1 MATQDQELA
10 PLASQSLLPGKQPK
24 RSPTLPSESRL
35 GNAEEQRQKMA
46 FATLGNYAGLKAIGL
61 VIRSK
66 DGPRFVFHYPAHP
79 SNKAAERELRFGTE
93 LDPEPVQEDDLSYD
107 SDESDLEESDYSA
120 LPALS
125 KLNITEKVG
134 SRKKKLDHEDQPK
147 GDDHFDN
154 EDGEHVVPWEHVFEF
169 PTTDLESILTPSRA
183 FHKKKF
189 ELSLDPLRFVT
200 YPMHIREDGTWKKKK
215 KTRKSKKSK
224 KEGSDPEGS
233 GEKSDEAKKPSD
245 NSSEDGD
252 DTGGMTMFNVV
263 FILNLPKEEQDQRI
277 HEIYEHIIKKFN
289 KALKH
294 AQASSNFV
302 WKESEMILTMK
313 EKAREERR
321 PMSWVWNEILLQSTL
336 AGAIRDVFLAT
347 SNNKIATLRLATT
360 PPLELSLQIP
370 VPPYLTS
377 FPSSDERAMLGL
389 LLTSANPIID
399 EEGNEDPTHL
409 NKHFALLLLDDE
421 TKIISEIQADNTELS
436 APLIECIRLCKP
448 TLSFLQVA
456 QTNSIEVNSLLI
468 LAQHLIYWRK
478 AIAIPPLH
486 AREMYIVSPNCD
498 SRKLPEASVAWRK
511 AFPLAPSLPGFLA
524 ALSAAPRPYKTFS
537 PSKDHR
543 QTYIDML
550 AWAIR
555 GGWATQLRTVAWIC
569 VWPEILYEV
578 QYQLK
583 AEALEKAKNKSQ
595 TSSQSAE
602 STDESGN
609 DKKVVD
615 PNAPMTT
622 EQAAEQARLYR
633 LAKKADEDAKEFAAE
648 FANMPAP
655 IATNHPSNN
664 SAAHLKNM
672 APYIIKDPHKVS
684 HEESLY
690 IAALGKRWTDPK
702 VRECW
707 FRFSSKY
714 FNGREALEMI
724 ALQEGMKRKETWSI
738 LMHYQENIL
747 VCKHW

>member
-1 MATQDQELA
+1 MATQEEQELA
-10 PLASQSLLPGKQPK
+10 PFASQSPLPLPGKQPK

-93 LDPEPVQEDDLSYD
+93 LDPEPVQEDDLSND

-134 SRKKKLDHEDQPK
+134 SKKKKLHHEDQPK

-245 NSSEDGD
+245 NSSEDSD

-263 FILNLPKEEQDQRI
+263 FILNLPKEEQDERI

-302 WKESEMILTMK
+302 WKESEMILTLK

-421 TKIISEIQADNTELS
+421 TKIISEIQAENTELS

-511 AFPLAPSLPGFLA
+511 AFPLAPP
-524 ALSAAPRPYKTFS
+524 S
-537 PSKDHR
+537 P
-543 QTYIDML
+543 
-550 AWAIR
+550 
-555 GGWATQLRTVAWIC
+555 
-569 VWPEILYEV
+569 
-578 QYQLK
+578 
-583 AEALEKAKNKSQ
+583 
-595 TSSQSAE
+595 
-602 STDESGN
+602 
-609 DKKVVD
+609 
-615 PNAPMTT
+615 
-622 EQAAEQARLYR
+622 
-633 LAKKADEDAKEFAAE
+633 
-648 FANMPAP
+648 
-655 IATNHPSNN
+655 
-664 SAAHLKNM
+664 
-672 APYIIKDPHKVS
+672 VS
-684 HEESLY
+684 
-690 IAALGKRWTDPK
+690 
-702 VRECW
+702 
-707 FRFSSKY
+707 
-714 FNGREALEMI
+714 
-724 ALQEGMKRKETWSI
+724 
-738 LMHYQENIL
+738 
-747 VCKHW
+747 

>member
-1 MATQDQELA
+1 MAAQELA
-10 PLASQSLLPGKQPK
+10 PLASRSLPGKQLQPK

-35 GNAEEQRQKMA
+35 GYAEEQRQKMA

-79 SNKAAERELRFGTE
+79 SKKAAERELRFGTE
-93 LDPEPVQEDDLSYD
+93 LDPEAVEEDDLEND
-107 SDESDLEESDYSA
+107 SDDSDVEESDYSA
-120 LPALS
+120 LPAMS
-125 KLNITEKVG
+125 TLNITEKMG
-134 SRKKKLDHEDQPK
+134 SQKKKLDHEDQPK
-147 GDDHFDN
+147 GDDHFDD

-233 GEKSDEAKKPSD
+233 GEKPDEVKKPTD

-252 DTGGMTMFNVV
+252 DSGGMTMFNVV

-321 PMSWVWNEILLQSTL
+321 PMSWVWSEILLQSTL

-377 FPSSDERAMLGL
+377 FPSPDERAMLGL
-389 LLTSANPIID
+389 LLTSANPILD

-468 LAQHLIYWRK
+468 LAQHLIYWRR

-511 AFPLAPSLPGFLA
+511 AFPLAPSLPSFLA

-595 TSSQSAE
+595 ASSQSAE

-609 DKKVVD
+609 DKMAVD
-615 PNAPMTT
+615 PNAPMTN

-648 FANMPAP
+648 FAKMPAP
-655 IATNHPSNN
+655 IATGHPSNN
-664 SAAHLKNM
+664 RAAHLKNM
-672 APYIIKDPHKVS
+672 SPYIIKDPHKVS

-702 VRECW
+702 IRECW
-707 FRFSSKY
+707 FRFSGKY
-714 FNGREALEMI
+714 FNGIEALEMI

-738 LMHYQENIL
+738 LMHYQENIM